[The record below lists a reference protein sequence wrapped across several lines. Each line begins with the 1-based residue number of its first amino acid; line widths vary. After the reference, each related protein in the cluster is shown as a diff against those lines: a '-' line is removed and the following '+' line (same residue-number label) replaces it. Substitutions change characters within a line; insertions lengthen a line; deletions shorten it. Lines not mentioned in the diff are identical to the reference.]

1 MSPRTMTRVAALVLA
16 ASGLAAAAAVPASAA
31 ARPAPRSP
39 IVLGPVQYDSPG
51 HDDHSQ
57 RSLNAEWVTVTNTG
71 RGTVNLRGWTLTD
84 RAHQTYTFH
93 NLRLAGHQ
101 SVRVHTGK
109 GRDTGRDVY
118 QNRRDYAWDN
128 HRDTA
133 TLRDDHRRTI
143 ATKSW
148 GHR

>member
-1 MSPRTMTRVAALVLA
+1 MSPRTITRVAALALA
-16 ASGLAAAAAVPASAA
+16 ASGLAAAAAVPASATV
-31 ARPAPRSP
+31 RPTPRSP
-39 IVLGPVQYDSPG
+39 IVFGAIQYDSPG

-57 RSLNAEWVTVTNTG
+57 KSLNAEWVTISNRG
-71 RGTVNLRGWTLTD
+71 RSAVNLRGWTLTD
-84 RAHQTYTFH
+84 RAHQSYTFH

-109 GRDTGRDVY
+109 GRDTNRDVY

-128 HRDTA
+128 HTDTA
-133 TLRDDHRRTI
+133 TLRDNHKHVI

-148 GHR
+148 RHR